1 MITLKDWNSF
11 SEDTRKNI
19 LGLLGKS
26 RKTTLF
32 KPFHHNFDY
41 SSDGKMLKNILKQCV
56 KNKSGKIVVS
66 VEVTPTYP
74 KPEPKKVIEKKVSTS
89 TPTLKR
95 YICYYEERNKNGE
108 LVDDFKEWCDAYSES
123 EARREF
129 ESRYR
134 HSSSTK
140 ISMIVEER
148 R

>member
-1 MITLKDWNSF
+1 MQAQALRAKRRNRSRLITLGLMILPLLAL
-11 SEDTRKNI
+11 I
-19 LGLLGKS
+19 LGLWWRYGQEHESYYAAFERVNGWPKGVGKPLT
-26 RKTTLF
+26 K
-32 KPFHHNFDY
+32 
-41 SSDGKMLKNILKQCV
+41 
-56 KNKSGKIVVS
+56 
-66 VEVTPTYP
+66 
-74 KPEPKKVIEKKVSTS
+74 
-89 TPTLKR
+89 
-95 YICYYEERNKNGE
+95 EERNKNGE